1 MTPFMERVAEA
12 VTGGEQGGSPGT
24 RPSEPRPVVIGA
36 DEQVMTR
43 ALAEQLVSEANAVL
57 VSAGPGAA
65 GPGAA
70 GPGAAGDVIDLEDEL
85 GEGRLSFVMRYQ
97 ERYAR
102 VSTSFAHRTSVGR
115 LHGVGAD
122 GAGLNGAG
130 LNGAGPGGADRAGAG
145 EIALDGPE
153 QLERLILLLLTQ
165 GQGGTSCNTSSASR

>member
-1 MTPFMERVAEA
+1 MTPFMERVTEV
-12 VTGGEQGGSPGT
+12 VTGGERGGSPET

-36 DEQVMTR
+36 DEQIMTR

-57 VSAGPGAA
+57 VSTGLVSTGPTSA

-115 LHGVGAD
+115 LHGVGT
-122 GAGLNGAG
+122 
-130 LNGAGPGGADRAGAG
+130 GGTDQGGAG
-145 EIALDGPE
+145 EVALDGPE

>member
-1 MTPFMERVAEA
+1 MTPFMERVANV
-12 VTGGEQGGSPGT
+12 VTGGERGGSPGT

-36 DEQVMTR
+36 DEQIMTR

-57 VSAGPGAA
+57 VSAGPS
-65 GPGAA
+65 AA

-97 ERYAR
+97 DRYAR

-115 LHGVGAD
+115 LHGVGA
-122 GAGLNGAG
+122 G
-130 LNGAGPGGADRAGAG
+130 GAGPGGAEQGGAG
-145 EIALDGPE
+145 EVALDGPE

>member
-1 MTPFMERVAEA
+1 MTPFMERVTEV
-12 VTGGEQGGSPGT
+12 VTGGERGGSPET

-36 DEQVMTR
+36 DEQIMTR

-57 VSAGPGAA
+57 VSTGPASS
-65 GPGAA
+65 GPASA

-102 VSTSFAHRTSVGR
+102 VSTSFANRTSVGR
-115 LHGVGAD
+115 LHGVGA
-122 GAGLNGAG
+122 
-130 LNGAGPGGADRAGAG
+130 GGTDQGGAG
-145 EIALDGPE
+145 EVALDGPE

-165 GQGGTSCNTSSASR
+165 GQGGTSCNTSSGSR

>member
-1 MTPFMERVAEA
+1 
-12 VTGGEQGGSPGT
+12 
-24 RPSEPRPVVIGA
+24 
-36 DEQVMTR
+36 MTR

-57 VSAGPGAA
+57 VSAGPGAAGPGLGAAGPGAA

-85 GEGRLSFVMRYQ
+85 GEGRLSFVMRYR

-115 LHGVGAD
+115 LHGVGA
-122 GAGLNGAG
+122 
-130 LNGAGPGGADRAGAG
+130 GGADQDGADQGGAG
-145 EIALDGPE
+145 EVALDGPE

>member
-1 MTPFMERVAEA
+1 MTPFMERVTEV
-12 VTGGEQGGSPGT
+12 VTGGERGGSPET

-36 DEQVMTR
+36 DEQIMTR

-57 VSAGPGAA
+57 VTTGPASS
-65 GPGAA
+65 GPASA

-102 VSTSFAHRTSVGR
+102 VSTSFANRTSVGR
-115 LHGVGAD
+115 LHGVGA
-122 GAGLNGAG
+122 
-130 LNGAGPGGADRAGAG
+130 GGTDQGGAG
-145 EIALDGPE
+145 EVALDGPE

-165 GQGGTSCNTSSASR
+165 GQGGTSCNTSSGSR

>member
-1 MTPFMERVAEA
+1 MTPFMERVAEV
-12 VTGGEQGGSPGT
+12 VTGGERGGSPGT

-57 VSAGPGAA
+57 VSARPGAA

-70 GPGAAGDVIDLEDEL
+70 GAGAAGDVIDLEDEL
-85 GEGRLSFVMRYQ
+85 GEGRLSFVMRYR

-102 VSTSFAHRTSVGR
+102 VSTSFARRTSVGH
-115 LHGVGAD
+115 LHGVGAGD
-122 GAGLNGAG
+122 SGQG
-130 LNGAGPGGADRAGAG
+130 GAG
-145 EIALDGPE
+145 EVALDGPE

-165 GQGGTSCNTSSASR
+165 GQGGTSCSTSSASR

>member
-1 MTPFMERVAEA
+1 MTPFMERVTEV
-12 VTGGEQGGSPGT
+12 VTGGERGGSPGT

-36 DEQVMTR
+36 DEQIMTR

-102 VSTSFAHRTSVGR
+102 VSTSFERRTSVGH
-115 LHGVGAD
+115 LHGVGA
-122 GAGLNGAG
+122 GGGGLNGAG
-130 LNGAGPGGADRAGAG
+130 QGGAGQGGAG
-145 EIALDGPE
+145 EVALDGPE

>member
-1 MTPFMERVAEA
+1 MTPFMERVTEV
-12 VTGGEQGGSPGT
+12 VTGGERGGSPGT

-57 VSAGPGAA
+57 VSAGPRAA
-65 GPGAA
+65 GPGPGAA

-115 LHGVGAD
+115 LHGVGA
-122 GAGLNGAG
+122 
-130 LNGAGPGGADRAGAG
+130 GGADQGGAG
-145 EIALDGPE
+145 EVALDGPE

>member
-1 MTPFMERVAEA
+1 MTPFMERVAAA

-65 GPGAA
+65 G
-70 GPGAAGDVIDLEDEL
+70 DVIDLEDEL

-102 VSTSFAHRTSVGR
+102 VSTSFAHRSSVGR

-122 GAGLNGAG
+122 GADQ
-130 LNGAGPGGADRAGAG
+130 GGADEAGAG
-145 EIALDGPE
+145 EVALDGPE

>member
-70 GPGAAGDVIDLEDEL
+70 GGVIDLEDEL

>member
-1 MTPFMERVAEA
+1 MTPFMERVAEV
-12 VTGGEQGGSPGT
+12 VTGGERGGSPGT

-57 VSAGPGAA
+57 VSTGPSAV
-65 GPGAA
+65 

-115 LHGVGAD
+115 LHGVGAGGTD
-122 GAGLNGAG
+122 QGGTDQGG
-130 LNGAGPGGADRAGAG
+130 TDQGGADQGGPG
-145 EIALDGPE
+145 EVALDGPE

>member
-36 DEQVMTR
+36 DEQIMTR

-57 VSAGPGAA
+57 V
-65 GPGAA
+65 
-70 GPGAAGDVIDLEDEL
+70 AAGDVIDLEDEL
-85 GEGRLSFVMRYQ
+85 GEGRLSFVMRYR

-115 LHGVGAD
+115 LHGVGD
-122 GAGLNGAG
+122 
-130 LNGAGPGGADRAGAG
+130 GGADQGGAG
-145 EIALDGPE
+145 EVALDGPE

>member
-1 MTPFMERVAEA
+1 MTPFMERVTEV
-12 VTGGEQGGSPGT
+12 VTGGERGGWPGT

-57 VSAGPGAA
+57 VSAGPSAA
-65 GPGAA
+65 GPGPGAA

-97 ERYAR
+97 DRYAR

-115 LHGVGAD
+115 LHGVGA
-122 GAGLNGAG
+122 G
-130 LNGAGPGGADRAGAG
+130 GAGPGGAEQGGAG
-145 EIALDGPE
+145 QVALDGPE

>member
-1 MTPFMERVAEA
+1 MTPFMERVAEV
-12 VTGGEQGGSPGT
+12 VTGGERGGWPGT

-36 DEQVMTR
+36 DEQIMTR

-57 VSAGPGAA
+57 VSTGPSAA
-65 GPGAA
+65 GP

-115 LHGVGAD
+115 LHGVGA
-122 GAGLNGAG
+122 G
-130 LNGAGPGGADRAGAG
+130 GAGPGGADQGGAG
-145 EIALDGPE
+145 DVALDGPE

>member
-1 MTPFMERVAEA
+1 MTPFMERVTEV
-12 VTGGEQGGSPGT
+12 VTGGERGGSPET

-57 VSAGPGAA
+57 VSAGPSAA
-65 GPGAA
+65 GPR
-70 GPGAAGDVIDLEDEL
+70 AAGDVIDLEDEL

-115 LHGVGAD
+115 LHGVGA
-122 GAGLNGAG
+122 
-130 LNGAGPGGADRAGAG
+130 GGADQDGADQGGAG
-145 EIALDGPE
+145 EVALDGPE